1 MTNQIPISP
10 RQEALD
16 AIKRARGDIAD
27 PSISDSAWEG
37 IVGIAW
43 ENRSQ
48 MGDRREIQRDLREV
62 LLEASREGGVEG
74 AIG

>member
-1 MTNQIPISP
+1 MSNQTPISP

-16 AIKRARGDIAD
+16 AIKRARGGIAD
-27 PSISDSAWEG
+27 PSISESAWDS

-48 MGDRREIQRDLREV
+48 MGDRRETQRDLRDV
-62 LLEASREGGVEG
+62 LLEASREGGVEV
-74 AIG
+74 AVE